1 MKDVYNVT
9 CEHCGRV
16 WEPESGSRLWKKA
29 KYMQSRHKT
38 ATASRADCGC
48 ELLPEKED
56 SGAFYRLEGR
66 DENGNVFSIPFMRVT
81 ELLSKYFSL
90 LNQGVDVSFV
100 CSSEQIKRRV
110 EEMRKKYF
118 NIVD

>member
-1 MKDVYNVT
+1 MNNVYKVT

-29 KYMQSRHKT
+29 KHMQSRQKT

-48 ELLPEKED
+48 ELFPEKED
-56 SGAFYRLEGR
+56 PDAPFRLEGR
-66 DENGNVFSIPFMRVT
+66 DENGNVFSIPFTRAT
-81 ELLSKYFSL
+81 DLISKYFSL
-90 LNQGVDVSFV
+90 LKEGVDVSFV

-118 NIVD
+118 NILD